1 MNDKGFN
8 TLILE
13 SKGKL
18 FNTVQEIAKEVPISI
33 VALMLENILQ
43 EVNTL
48 TQQQVKQEKEK
59 YEQVQQAKSEQVEY
73 VPDNQ

>member
-59 YEQVQQAKSEQVEY
+59 YEQVQQAKSELVEY